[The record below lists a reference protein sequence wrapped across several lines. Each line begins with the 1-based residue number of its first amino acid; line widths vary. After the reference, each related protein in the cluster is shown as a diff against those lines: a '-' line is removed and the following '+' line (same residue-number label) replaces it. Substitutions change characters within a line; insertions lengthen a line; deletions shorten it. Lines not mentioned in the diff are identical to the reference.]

1 MKPWRYKRWVIPPH
15 ANAESVCR
23 MEDVLELYHEPYDP
37 RYPIVCFDESS
48 KQLIKE
54 TRQPLP
60 AQPGQVRRSD
70 YECDRNGTR
79 NLFMFSEPLTGR
91 RHVKVTQRR
100 TKRDWA
106 HCMQQLADE
115 FYPEAERIRV
125 VLDNLNTHT
134 PAALYETFEAAE
146 ARRLLRKLEFHYTPK
161 HGSWLNMA
169 EIEFS
174 VLTRQCLDRRIP
186 DAETLC
192 QEIAAWEASRNA
204 NASTVNW
211 QFTTDDARIKLAQL
225 YPSIAS

>member
-1 MKPWRYKRWVIPPH
+1 VIPPH
-15 ANAESVCR
+15 ENAEFVYH
-23 MEDVLELYHEPYDP
+23 MEDVLGLYHEPYDS
-37 RYPIVCFDESS
+37 RYPMVCFDESS

-60 AQPGQVRRSD
+60 AQPDQVRRYD
-70 YECDRNGTR
+70 YEYERNGTR
-79 NLFMFSEPLTGR
+79 NLFMFSEPLTGW

-106 HCMQQLADE
+106 RCMQQLVDE

-125 VLDNLNTHT
+125 VMDNLNTHT

-146 ARRLLRKLEFHYTPK
+146 ARRLLDKLEFHYTPK

-186 DAETLC
+186 NAKTLH

-225 YPSIAS
+225 YPSIEE